1 MCRCGVY
8 LRLMVCELKEVGIMD
23 LLESFSSRVEEV
35 VVKGWSDLDVVP
47 LEVYS
52 SSCGKLK
59 VEVPG
64 RSMIPGFV
72 ANVG

>member
-1 MCRCGVY
+1 
-8 LRLMVCELKEVGIMD
+8 MD